1 VAPDNASRSSY
12 AASGP
17 NKPVHLVYL
26 CGGLLLFYLL
36 KWTADWIWGY
46 FTRSPSVLYVTVLSA
61 AIALVTGITL
71 YRNER
76 VYGLVNEVCGE
87 LKKVSWPTAKEVKA
101 ATVVVVIMT
110 IISAIILGLFD
121 AMWSNITELI
131 YG

>member
-1 VAPDNASRSSY
+1 MAQENA
-12 AASGP
+12 P

-26 CGGLLLFYLL
+26 CAGLLLFYLA

-46 FTRSPSVLYVTVLSA
+46 FTRVPSELYVTLF
-61 AIALVTGITL
+61 ALVVSLVAGVIC

-76 VYGLVNEVCGE
+76 VYTLVNEVTAE

-101 ATVVVVIMT
+101 ATIVVVVMT
-110 IISAIILGLFD
+110 LVSATILSLFD
-121 AMWSNITELI
+121 LVISKMTKII